1 MSKREPQFNLRLSVE
16 LKAMIDDAAKEN
28 NRSINSE
35 IVYRLQQSFEESKQY
50 RNVGVFNGMQFKNL
64 KLSMDKSS
72 ADKFGELLIQIANVI
87 QDQGESETGDS
98 QSDYDLSASKD
109 MPGYGDFK

>member
-1 MSKREPQFNLRLSVE
+1 MSKREPQFNLRLSAE
-16 LKAMIDDAAKEN
+16 LKSMIDDAAKEN

-35 IVYRLQQSFEESKQY
+35 IVYRLQQSFEASNQQG
-50 RNVGVFNGMQFKNL
+50 NVDVFNGMQFKNL

-87 QDQGESETGDS
+87 QDRSESEAGDS
-98 QSDYDLSASKD
+98 SNDYDLSASKD